1 MKYHTPQLTPRRR
14 GQIQFGESL
23 MVVVVLVFI
32 LIIGIVFYYGASSSS
47 IHKEIRYREDVGA
60 VTLAKN
66 VLALPEVQCGRL
78 VAHGDCIDEYKLRA
92 FAELMKDSQN
102 PEFRR
107 EYEARFGR
115 ATIKLHVLGEPNPI
129 LLYEKKPT
137 HLNLTVSPQFI
148 FTTLYD
154 PFSRTQCLA
163 YLNVTRYTRGGIA

>member
-1 MKYHTPQLTPRRR
+1 
-14 GQIQFGESL
+14 
-23 MVVVVLVFI
+23 MVVIILVFI
-32 LIIGIVFYYGASSSS
+32 LIIGIVFYYNASSSS

-78 VAHGDCIDEYKLRA
+78 AAHGDCIDQYKLEA
-92 FAELMKDSQN
+92 LAELMKDTQQ
-102 PEFRR
+102 PTFRR

-115 ATIKLHVLGEPNPI
+115 ATIKLHLVDTGEDT

-137 HLNLTVSPQFI
+137 LKLTVTPQFI

-154 PFSRTQCLA
+154 PFTRSQHLA
-163 YLNVTRYTRGGIA
+163 FLNVTRYTRGGIA